1 MKRVFALKMRIEQ
14 HEATLESDPSVKEK
28 MDPDQV
34 EFIGHKL
41 EFIAM
46 LKEMEAVMDLFN
58 QQSSKDIDNQAH
70 LNPVLEL
77 ENLQYQESSETSLQ
91 LVRLFCALQ
100 ELENNKRFAEKEGA
114 SSLET
119 LETLASF
126 RSSLF
131 ELANATDVSE
141 NKNDEQILHTMA
153 KKLSIASLERV
164 SEGNSA
170 TYKIIREELDH
181 ILLQPKNIK
190 LSLNDENRIS
200 IKISECSPKVIE
212 PCDDTENVA
221 SSQLRDI
228 IEPLILNTTLVG
240 TPQPPNE
247 ESAAAL
253 VINLSTDLN
262 ESVNLTSA
270 TQLNSNQILQV
281 VPSSH
286 EVKHH
291 IHEETLSYIH
301 QPSQPSFPIIRQSDK
316 EFIRHHDNPGAQGQE
331 GEGKS
336 SHSFAYPQPDHSEN
350 QLGRGGRGG
359 TGRSGRRQ
367 PQHHH
372 QGGFAVTDNVNAK
385 QQETYLTYTN
395 MSLRAEQQRQ
405 SLTNVH
411 VQPIFHQQYYQYP
424 HYYYPGYPA
433 NYNGRKPNESD
444 SGDTVF
450 DGRRVGAFETQCQSR
465 SLDPIH
471 EHEEY

>member
-1 MKRVFALKMRIEQ
+1 MHSEKKRQSKKRGGAKALSRPIIDKPKLVDCDIKPEKDTKDDIQTKEFSSTCTNQYITIVSKRMRNLKKKLMRIEQ

-119 LETLASF
+119 LASF

-170 TYKIIREELDH
+170 TCIINH
-181 ILLQPKNIK
+181 
-190 LSLNDENRIS
+190 
-200 IKISECSPKVIE
+200 
-212 PCDDTENVA
+212 
-221 SSQLRDI
+221 
-228 IEPLILNTTLVG
+228 
-240 TPQPPNE
+240 
-247 ESAAAL
+247 
-253 VINLSTDLN
+253 
-262 ESVNLTSA
+262 
-270 TQLNSNQILQV
+270 
-281 VPSSH
+281 
-286 EVKHH
+286 
-291 IHEETLSYIH
+291 
-301 QPSQPSFPIIRQSDK
+301 
-316 EFIRHHDNPGAQGQE
+316 
-331 GEGKS
+331 
-336 SHSFAYPQPDHSEN
+336 
-350 QLGRGGRGG
+350 
-359 TGRSGRRQ
+359 
-367 PQHHH
+367 
-372 QGGFAVTDNVNAK
+372 
-385 QQETYLTYTN
+385 
-395 MSLRAEQQRQ
+395 
-405 SLTNVH
+405 
-411 VQPIFHQQYYQYP
+411 
-424 HYYYPGYPA
+424 
-433 NYNGRKPNESD
+433 
-444 SGDTVF
+444 
-450 DGRRVGAFETQCQSR
+450 
-465 SLDPIH
+465 
-471 EHEEY
+471 